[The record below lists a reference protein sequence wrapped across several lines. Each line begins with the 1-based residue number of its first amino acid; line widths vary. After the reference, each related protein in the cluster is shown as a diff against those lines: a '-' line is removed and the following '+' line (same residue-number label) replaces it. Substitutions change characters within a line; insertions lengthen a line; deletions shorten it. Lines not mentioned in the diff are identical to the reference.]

1 MYLDELKSGER
12 QQLLDLGP
20 EMLQL
25 TSCDLE
31 GFDLKS
37 GEHTAI
43 SGRPFHR
50 KPASGKKKYL

>member
-12 QQLLDLGP
+12 QQILDLGP

-25 TSCDLE
+25 TNCDLK

-43 SGRPFHR
+43 SGRPFH
-50 KPASGKKKYL
+50 